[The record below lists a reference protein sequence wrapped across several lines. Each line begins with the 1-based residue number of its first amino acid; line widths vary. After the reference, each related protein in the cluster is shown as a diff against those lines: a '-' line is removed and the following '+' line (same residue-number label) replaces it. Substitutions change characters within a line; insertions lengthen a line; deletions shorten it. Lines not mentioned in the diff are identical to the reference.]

1 MVRFPKISHAACL
14 CGLAVLLAGC
24 AGIPP
29 RTVGAAERAR
39 VETYAGPSL
48 RHFTWYGNFD
58 GWQAL
63 SAHQA
68 LIWTTP
74 AKAYLVEV
82 AKSCE
87 DLRQAD
93 RIGLTSTLDAVYSR
107 YDYLTVHG
115 ARCAIEQIRP
125 VDFGRLEADLRREH
139 DMRQAN
145 GAPATPASTASAAD
159 DRLSGS

>member
-1 MVRFPKISHAACL
+1 MNRLPKTLRVTSL
-14 CGLAVLLAGC
+14 FGVAVLLAAC

-29 RTVGAAERAR
+29 RSLGAAERAR
-39 VETYAGPSL
+39 VATYAGPSL

-58 GWQAL
+58 GWQAVD
-63 SAHQA
+63 AHQA

-74 AKAYLVEV
+74 AKAYLVQV
-82 AKSCE
+82 AKSCA
-87 DLRQAD
+87 DLREAH

-107 YDYLTVHG
+107 YDYVTVHG

-125 VDFGRLEADLRREH
+125 VDFGRLQADLHRER

-145 GAPATPASTASAAD
+145 GATTPAASRSAPD
-159 DRLSGS
+159 EPLSGS